1 MTRKGIKTVALVI
14 LLGLTFQTAT
24 SATLAPVQRIDVV
37 NMLWNPS
44 ATGGAAGLTPTSVVV
59 TFNNGGSR
67 PCFTSTLLFQAGVT
81 VLAGTGQPCVA
92 PVTTITVT
100 PVAGPA
106 GLTYAALTGVSI
118 NSAYY
123 SSQYIVTNQTAPVF
137 DTTNGAVAT
146 IGAAQVVVQGQYA
159 ETRYQ

>member
-1 MTRKGIKTVALVI
+1 MTRKGIKTVALVF

-24 SATLAPVQRIDVV
+24 SATLAPIQRIDVV
-37 NMLWNPS
+37 NMLWNPGG
-44 ATGGAAGLTPTSVVV
+44 TGGVAGLTPTSVVV
-59 TFNNGGSR
+59 AFNNGGSR

-106 GLTYAALTGVSI
+106 GLAYAALSPISI
-118 NSAYY
+118 NGAYY
-123 SSQYIVTNQTAPVF
+123 TNQYIITNQTAPVF

-146 IGAAQVVVQGQYA
+146 PGAAQVVIQGQYA
-159 ETRYQ
+159 ETRVQ